1 MSIRA
6 YSSSLTHTHLPML
19 VGLLFSASAALAL
32 QSSPPLDPTASEV
45 HWRQVGS
52 MSHPG
57 IPCPAPSAGWK
68 APIQLDAGGERFCIY
83 ESSGTV
89 SSTDVTALRT
99 TTGLPELEPDRMA
112 VRPSGAIIN
121 ALRSEQSE
129 RFLEQAGDVWLP
141 PPPPFAGGQAH
152 LGLLDTQP
160 TSDPGVMLGAADNS
174 PHGRTLRRFAQ
185 FLLCKTQPCPVQ
197 SHARLSLPHTDFH
210 PTDPELSPRDEV
222 QGGLFGTISELG
234 EQLVAE
240 VAAWTAGAP
249 PGDRLVL
256 NLSVAWDGALF
267 GGLET
272 DAGGAPNPADMPV
285 DVRLVYRALEDAAD
299 AGILVIAAAG
309 NRVDHR
315 QAQGALLPAA
325 WERAASPSAS
335 GAYRPLV
342 YAVGGVDSLGRELA
356 LSQPLSR
363 PPRVAYADHALLEND
378 GAGPTALL
386 TGSSVAALVVSVA
399 AAAAWSYD
407 LSLSPGQLMDFLY
420 LSGDSLAEPVELC
433 LPDVDS
439 EPCASQR
446 PGVRRL
452 SICRAVEAV
461 CSAAGECP
469 APFDLGSPS
478 PCTPWAPSPPDLS
491 ALEEAAFE
499 PDGSATYGSFLIGD
513 PGAPCIAPSLTATA
527 ALPNPDPCPSR
538 QYNGL
543 GATPWVRPQPGSN
556 PCPNCPILD
565 HSLHVEI
572 SDDFE
577 GTLSSPSLLACGT
590 SITLPMPPLAAAGTF
605 RVDDL
610 PPLGD
615 CTEGLLT
622 FVTTDDDGESSTSTV
637 SSVRISP

>member
-1 MSIRA
+1 MWFRA
-6 YSSSLTHTHLPML
+6 SSSVPTAIHVLLLTTSLG
-19 VGLLFSASAALAL
+19 VTAAPAL
-32 QSSPPLDPTASEV
+32 SLTSSPLLDPEASKV
-45 HWRQVGS
+45 HWRQIGWIP
-52 MSHPG
+52 HPG
-57 IPCPAPSAGWK
+57 IPCPAPSAGW
-68 APIQLDAGGERFCIY
+68 ASPMQIDAGDERFCIY
-83 ESSGTV
+83 EFSGVVTPA
-89 SSTDVTALRT
+89 DVIALQAA
-99 TTGLPELEPDRMA
+99 TGLPELAPDRMA
-112 VRPSGAIIN
+112 VRPSGVIDN
-121 ALRSEQSE
+121 ALRAEQSD
-129 RFLEQAGDVWLP
+129 RFLEQVGDVWLP
-141 PPPPFAGGQAH
+141 APLSAGQVH

-160 TSDPGVMLGAADNS
+160 TSDPGVILGASDTS

-197 SHARLSLPHTDFH
+197 SHARLSLPHTGFH
-210 PTDPELSPRDEV
+210 PTDPELSPRDEL

-240 VAAWTAGAP
+240 VEKWTTAAP

-256 NLSVAWDGALF
+256 NLSVAWDGSLF

-272 DAGGAPNPADMPV
+272 DPSSAPDPLAMPV

-315 QAQGALLPAA
+315 QAPGALLPAA
-325 WERAASPSAS
+325 WEQAASPSGFAT
-335 GAYRPLV
+335 YRPLV
-342 YAVGGVDSLGRELA
+342 YAVGGVDSLGQTLS

-363 PPRVAYADHALLEND
+363 PPRLAYADHAVLQND

-386 TGSSVAALVVSVA
+386 TGSSVAALVVSVS

-407 LSLSPGQLMDFLY
+407 PSLGPHQLMDLLY
-420 LSGDSLAEPVELC
+420 LSGDSLPEPVELC
-433 LPDVDS
+433 LPDADT
-439 EPCASQR
+439 EPCASER
-446 PGVRRL
+446 SEVRRL

-461 CSAAGECP
+461 CSAAGDCP
-469 APFDLGSPS
+469 SPFDIGSPS

-491 ALEEAAFE
+491 ALEEAAFV
-499 PDGSATYGSFLIGD
+499 PDGSATYGSFLVSDPGD
-513 PGAPCIAPSLTATA
+513 PCTAPSLA
-527 ALPNPDPCPSR
+527 AAAAPANPDPCPSR

-565 HSLHVEI
+565 NKLHIEV

-577 GTLSSPSLLACGT
+577 GTLSSPSLEACGT
-590 SITLPMPPLAAAGTF
+590 SITLPVPPLEAAGTF

-615 CTEGLLT
+615 CAEGLLT
-622 FVTTDDDGESSTSTV
+622 FVATDGDGEEPTSTI